1 MNAATSLVLRE
12 LGAGDVHRWNA
23 FVNSCPEATF
33 FHRAEWQRVIAKAF
47 GHPTWYWFAEDG
59 AGRIRAVLPL
69 VRVKSWLFGDT
80 LASIPFGVY
89 GGVAADDDSARELL
103 EARACDLA
111 RSLGVGALELRN
123 LTERHP
129 EWPRKDL
136 YVTFRRGISADHEA
150 NLKAVPRKQRAMIRK
165 GIDAGLES
173 AVSTDPDRLFRTYA
187 ASVRNLGTPV
197 FPRRYFHLLQEAF
210 GDACD
215 TLVVTHDGR
224 DVAAVMSFYFRDEV
238 LPYYGGSLPL
248 ARELKGNDFMYWEL
262 MRRSADRGLRR
273 FDFGRS
279 KLDTGSYHFKKNWG
293 FEPQPLHYEYLLV
306 GNREI
311 PEVNPMNPRYR
322 LFIEAWKRLPL
333 PLANLV
339 GARLSPYLG

>member
-1 MNAATSLVLRE
+1 MSGSPSLVLRD
-12 LGAGDVHRWNA
+12 LSAADVARWNR
-23 FVNSCPEATF
+23 FVEECPEATF
-33 FHRAEWQRVIAKAF
+33 FHRAEWRQVIQDAF
-47 GHPTWYWFAEDG
+47 GHPTWYWLVEDG
-59 AGRIRAVLPL
+59 AGRIRGVLPL
-69 VRVKSWLFGDT
+69 ARVRSRLFGDT

-89 GGVAADDDSARELL
+89 GGIAADDAAARALL
-103 EARACDLA
+103 EGHACDLA
-111 RSLGVGALELRN
+111 RRLGVGALELRN
-123 LTERHP
+123 IARHHAD
-129 EWPRKDL
+129 WPSKDL
-136 YVTFRRGISADHEA
+136 YVTFRKSIAADHEA

-173 AVSTDPDRLFRTYA
+173 AVTQDPDRLFRTYA

-197 FPRRYFHLLQEAF
+197 FPRRYFRLLQAVF
-210 GDACD
+210 GEACD
-215 TLVVTHDGR
+215 GLVVTHQGR

-248 ARELKGNDFMYWEL
+248 AREVKGNDFMYWEL
-262 MRRSADRGLRR
+262 MRRSADAGYRL

-279 KLDTGSYHFKKNWG
+279 KVGAGSYHFKKNWG

-306 GNREI
+306 KDRAV
-311 PEVNPMNPRYR
+311 PEVNPTNPRYR

-333 PLANLV
+333 PLANLI

>member
-1 MNAATSLVLRE
+1 MTASAPFVLRE
-12 LGAGDVHRWNA
+12 LAAGDVARWND
-23 FVNSCPEATF
+23 FVEHCPEATF
-33 FHRAEWQRVIAKAF
+33 FHRAEWREVIARAF
-47 GHPTWYWFAEDG
+47 GHPTMYWFAEDG
-59 AGRIRAVLPL
+59 EGRVRGVLPL
-69 VRVKSWLFGDT
+69 IRVRSWLFGDT

-89 GGVAADDDSARELL
+89 GGVAADDEVVRQRL
-103 EARACDLA
+103 EGHACEVA
-111 RSLGVGALELRN
+111 RSLGVGALEMRN
-123 LTERHP
+123 LVQRRP
-129 EWPRKDL
+129 DWPHKDL
-136 YVTFRRGISADHEA
+136 YVTFRKVITADHDE

-173 AVSTDPDRLFRTYA
+173 VRTNDADRLFRTYS

-197 FPRRYFHLLQEAF
+197 FPRRYFRLLQEVF
-210 GDACD
+210 GAACD
-215 TLVVTHDGR
+215 SLIVTHEGR

-248 ARELKGNDFMYWEL
+248 AREVKANDFMYWEL
-262 MRRSADRGLRR
+262 MRRSVDGGCRL

-279 KLDTGSYHFKKNWG
+279 KVGTGSYHFKKNWG
-293 FEPQPLHYEYLLV
+293 FEAQPLHYEYLLV
-306 GNREI
+306 KDREV
-311 PEVNPMNPRYR
+311 PEINPANPRYR